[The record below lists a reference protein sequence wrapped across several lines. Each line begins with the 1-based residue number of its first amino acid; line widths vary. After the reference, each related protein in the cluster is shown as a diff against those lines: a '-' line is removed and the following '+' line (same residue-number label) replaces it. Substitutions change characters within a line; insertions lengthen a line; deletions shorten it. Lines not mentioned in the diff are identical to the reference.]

1 MNLKKTADPTNFC
14 DGATYKWFFID
25 LFLLMA
31 VVLRSLCEMF
41 LHMRTLGMVKYLY
54 HKKAGPA
61 LTEVHW
67 VKRLRINLPEMSK
80 FTI

>member
-1 MNLKKTADPTNFC
+1 
-14 DGATYKWFFID
+14 
-25 LFLLMA
+25 MA

-41 LHMRTLGMVKYLY
+41 LHMRTLGMVTMRTLGMVKYLY

>member
-1 MNLKKTADPTNFC
+1 
-14 DGATYKWFFID
+14 
-25 LFLLMA
+25 
-31 VVLRSLCEMF
+31 MF
-41 LHMRTLGMVKYLY
+41 LHMRTLGMVSMGTLGMVKYLY